1 MTFPEFDESL
11 KELIY
16 LGRETVDVEFKG
28 ALAWSIGS
36 TNMVITKAMIAMAN
50 NRDGGVIVVGV
61 RDDDFEPIGLSETE
75 VNSFDYDTVGRFV
88 NSHAQP
94 AIDFTLKKGKVT
106 QSDGAEK
113 LFAIIQ
119 IQETTTLPVVST
131 RTVKWEPSAPEVPSN
146 LALRDGVV
154 YVRSKSPVESRE
166 LRGHREWLDFANL
179 LVDRRQD
186 QLIAK
191 IPWSALR
198 PEIQMIDDSDQFN
211 QQLNGL

>member
-1 MTFPEFDESL
+1 MDFTEFDENL

-28 ALAWSIGS
+28 ALTWSVDS
-36 TNMVITKAMIAMAN
+36 TNMVITRAMIAMAN

-61 RDDDFEPIGLSETE
+61 RDNDFEPIGLSETE
-75 VNSFDYDTVGRFV
+75 VNSFDYDTIGRFV

-106 QSDGAEK
+106 QPDGSEK
-113 LFAIIQ
+113 LFVIIQ

-131 RTVKWEPSAPEVPSN
+131 RTVKLNSLAPEVPNN

-166 LRGHREWLDFANL
+166 LRGHREWLDFVNL
-179 LVDRRQD
+179 LLDRHQD

-198 PEIQMIDDSDQFN
+198 PEIQRNDDSEQFN